1 MFDVGQAECF
11 LLQKGHIN
19 ALIDCGN
26 ITQGKNIVQ
35 KLKTQGITQINYVF
49 ATHPHEDHMGGMY
62 DIITNFE
69 IGKIILPYTAQ
80 KEVKTKWYKKLMNK
94 IVKGNYQLEVAQP
107 KVIYNLEGVEI
118 KVISDT

>member
-1 MFDVGQAECF
+1 M
-11 LLQKGHIN
+11 
-19 ALIDCGN
+19 
-26 ITQGKNIVQ
+26 
-35 KLKTQGITQINYVF
+35 TQINYVF